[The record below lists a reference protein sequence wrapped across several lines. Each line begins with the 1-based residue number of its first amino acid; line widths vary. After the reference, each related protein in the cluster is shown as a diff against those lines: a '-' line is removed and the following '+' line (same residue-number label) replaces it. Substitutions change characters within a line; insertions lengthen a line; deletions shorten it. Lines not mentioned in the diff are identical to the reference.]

1 MMNNINNLPLSFEL
15 FPPKTEEGITKLM
28 AQRELLVPCNPRFFP
43 PPMGLEGRPAI
54 APNN

>member
-43 PPMGLEGRPAI
+43 SPMGLEGQPAI